1 MFVLKLNKAKNQKVV
16 EVKSFMYERM
26 LNKQIMPT
34 IEEMMGH
41 CKESAELF
49 AILNDWLTTAFETE
63 QTIVFPYGNNYGWG
77 IAHRKKRK
85 LICNIFSEDN
95 AFTVMVRLS
104 EKQCKSV
111 YEQLQNYAKELIDN
125 KYPCNDGG
133 WIHYRI
139 TGREDLQDIQKIL
152 SVRCS
157 K

>member
-1 MFVLKLNKAKNQKVV
+1 
-16 EVKSFMYERM
+16 MYERM
-26 LNKQIMPT
+26 LNKQIRPT
-34 IEEMMGH
+34 IEEMTKY
-41 CKESAELF
+41 CKESSELF
-49 AILNDWLTTAFETE
+49 TLLNDWMATTFETE
-63 QTIVFPYGNNYGWG
+63 QTTVFPYGNSYGWG
-77 IAHRKKRK
+77 IAHRKKGK
-85 LICNIFSEDN
+85 LICNVFAEDN

-104 EKQCKSV
+104 EKQCKKV

-139 TGREDLQDIQKIL
+139 SCQEELQDIQKIL

>member
-1 MFVLKLNKAKNQKVV
+1 
-16 EVKSFMYERM
+16 MYERM
-26 LNKQIMPT
+26 LNKQIRPT
-34 IEEMMGH
+34 IEEMTKY
-41 CKESAELF
+41 CKERSELF
-49 AILNDWLTTAFETE
+49 TLLNDWMATTFETE
-63 QTIVFPYGNNYGWG
+63 QTIVFPYGNSYGWG
-77 IAHRKKRK
+77 IAHRKKGK
-85 LICNIFSEDN
+85 LICNVFAEDN

-104 EKQCKSV
+104 EEQCEKV

-139 TGREDLQDIQKIL
+139 RCQEDLQDIQKIL

>member
-1 MFVLKLNKAKNQKVV
+1 MKTKRV
-16 EVKSFMYERM
+16 ENRKGVEEKRFMYERM
-26 LNKQIMPT
+26 LNKQMMPT
-34 IEEMMGH
+34 VEEMTKF

-49 AILNDWLTTAFETE
+49 TMLNAWLAAVFETE
-63 QTIVFPYGNNYGWG
+63 QTIVFPYGNSYGWG

-85 LICNIFSEDN
+85 LICNVFAEDN

-104 EKQCKSV
+104 EKQCKNV

-133 WIHYRI
+133 WIHYRV
-139 TGREDLQDIQKIL
+139 TSQEDLQDIQKIL